1 MSKSQE
7 SLMKPTFKARYVW
20 QWIKMLL
27 LNKIC
32 KQNTLDVIWY
42 KGKGSLNWRKLPPF
56 LGILETSLYIDTLLS
71 YFWGSGI
78 VYPNFCFSV
87 HKNMLASLSVIYNHI
102 SWCLNK
108 SLFST
113 FWSYRYLKECSSHSL
128 SVVILIR
135 LYNTYVCQ

>member
-27 LNKIC
+27 LN
-32 KQNTLDVIWY
+32 NANRTLLDVIWY

-56 LGILETSLYIDTLLS
+56 LGIVETSLHIDTLLS

-87 HKNMLASLSVIYNHI
+87 HKNMLASVSVIHIHI
-102 SWCLNK
+102 SWRLNK
-108 SLFST
+108 SLFLT
-113 FWSYRYLKECSSHSL
+113 FWSYRYLKECSSRSL

-135 LYNTYVCQ
+135 FYNTYVCQ